1 MCINFRTGGE
11 QLMQSLSGSI
21 LIHMIHNST
30 HRRYDC
36 LDVMKSCMHFRKGI
50 GVRIEATTL
59 AKMEALNSALMIVV
73 FF

>member
-1 MCINFRTGGE
+1 
-11 QLMQSLSGSI
+11 MQSLSGSI

-36 LDVMKSCMHFRKGI
+36 LDVMNSCMHFRKGI

-59 AKMEALNSALMIVV
+59 AKMEVLSSALMIEGPFTIV
-73 FF
+73 FFFSSLSL